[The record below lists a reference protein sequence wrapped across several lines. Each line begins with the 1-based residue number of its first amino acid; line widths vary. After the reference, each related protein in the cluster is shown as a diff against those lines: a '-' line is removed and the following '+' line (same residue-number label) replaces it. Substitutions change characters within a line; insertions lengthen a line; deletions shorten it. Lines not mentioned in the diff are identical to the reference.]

1 MGESKPESERDSL
14 VSKNEKKV
22 MALMALAANFGKEFP
37 ECLLPI
43 WLDLLEPYPA
53 SLVNEAV
60 KQVILTYEYKTI
72 PPFAVLKG
80 VLDKITGQVAEEDGI
95 ALAAE
100 AEWNKLLADISSRG
114 YYKPP
119 EFCPTTAFVLRS
131 MGGWE
136 AACSWS
142 SQKMEW
148 RHKEFLELWKQAHG
162 KEEIMELGGN
172 AVLAICRVH
181 TPVPIASVGK
191 EQMKALESLRQKN
204 THPESM
210 CHAIAE

>member
-1 MGESKPESERDSL
+1 M
-14 VSKNEKKV
+14 SKNDKKV
-22 MALMALAANFGKEFP
+22 MALMVLAANFGKEFP

-43 WLDLLEPYPA
+43 WLELLEPYPA
-53 SLVNEAV
+53 SLVNKAV
-60 KQVILTYEYKTI
+60 KQLILSYEYKTI
-72 PPFAVLKG
+72 PPFAVLKAM
-80 VLDKITGQVAEEDGI
+80 LDKITGQVDEEDRL

-142 SQKMEW
+142 APKMEW

-162 KEEIMELGGN
+162 KEEVMELGGN
-172 AVLAICRVH
+172 AVLAICREY
-181 TPVPIASVGK
+181 TPVAIESVGK
-191 EQMKALESLRQKN
+191 EQMKALEMARNASKSSKS
-204 THPESM
+204 E
-210 CHAIAE
+210 CHVAG